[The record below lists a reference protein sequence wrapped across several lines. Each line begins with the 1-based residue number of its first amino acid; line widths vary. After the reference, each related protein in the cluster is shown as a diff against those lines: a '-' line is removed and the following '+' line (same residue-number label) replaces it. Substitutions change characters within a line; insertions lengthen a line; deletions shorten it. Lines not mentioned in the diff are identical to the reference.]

1 MKITIVYD
9 NTAFLDDLRPDWGFS
24 CVYQDETDYTI
35 LFDTGT
41 NGQLLLANMEHLG
54 IDPCSVDDV
63 FVSHAHFDHIGGLS
77 AFLNVNRDV
86 RVFCP
91 QSLRGVHG
99 AREIIS
105 VGDTPVKIRENIF
118 STGEIDGIE
127 QSLAIETHKGVVL
140 VVGCSHPKMSNILAA
155 ASRLGQVYAII
166 GGMHG
171 FSDFDLFE
179 GMECICPTHCTQ
191 YIDRIRSKY
200 PDAYI
205 SGGAGRT
212 IKL

>member
-9 NTAFLDDLRPDWGFS
+9 NTAFRNDLRPDWGFS
-24 CVYQDETDYTI
+24 CVCEDEDGYTI

-41 NGQLLLANMEHLG
+41 NGELLLANMERLA
-54 IDPCSVDDV
+54 IDPGSVDDV
-63 FVSHAHFDHIGGLS
+63 FISHPHFDHIGGLS
-77 AFLNVNRDV
+77 SFLNVNRDV

-99 AREIIS
+99 AKEVIS
-105 VGDTPVKIRENIF
+105 VGDAPVQIRENIF
-118 STGEIDGIE
+118 STGEIEQVE
-127 QSLAIETHKGVVL
+127 QSMAIKTPKGIVL
-140 VVGCSHPKMSNILAA
+140 VVGCSHPKMAGILEA
-155 ASRLGQVYAII
+155 ASRFGQVYAII

-171 FSDFDLFE
+171 FNDFGLFT

-191 YIDRIRSKY
+191 YIDRISELY

-205 SGGAGRT
+205 SGGAGRV
-212 IKL
+212 IQL